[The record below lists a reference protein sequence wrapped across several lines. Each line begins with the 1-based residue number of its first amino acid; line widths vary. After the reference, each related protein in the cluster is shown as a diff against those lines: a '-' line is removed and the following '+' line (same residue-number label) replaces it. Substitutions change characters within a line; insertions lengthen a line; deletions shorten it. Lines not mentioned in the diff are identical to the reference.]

1 VLIIPLTSRGQA
13 NGRLTFRFTEERD
26 GFGKLVKHKRKVRP
40 GINPSTKQKIKIH
53 AKTVLQFR
61 VAKAAKGPVPPISAS
76 TPTDRIASCSALTR
90 NWYLLPDINVIT
102 QFGAANLEIF
112 EVATEECEPAQ
123 LGQGERTASRSPN

>member
-76 TPTDRIASCSALTR
+76 TPTRQDRFMLGADEKLVFATR
-90 NWYLLPDINVIT
+90 HQRYHPIRSREPGDI
-102 QFGAANLEIF
+102 
-112 EVATEECEPAQ
+112 
-123 LGQGERTASRSPN
+123 